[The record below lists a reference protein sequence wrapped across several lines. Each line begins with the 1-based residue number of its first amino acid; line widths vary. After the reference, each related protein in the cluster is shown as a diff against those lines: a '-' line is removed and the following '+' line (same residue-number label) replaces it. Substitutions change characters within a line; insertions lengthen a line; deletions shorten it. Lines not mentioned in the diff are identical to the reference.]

1 MSLLRERVRFDSW
14 SLPYWLAVGL
24 GALAYYALAKLGMQF
39 FSRELGVSP
48 VWPAS
53 GLAVAMIRLF
63 GLRMWPAIFI
73 GALSASIFGQS
84 QIVAVISAIGSTLE
98 GVVGGLIINRLV
110 SRHSDSF
117 IMARVLGIVL
127 AALWAALIGTALG
140 VSATY
145 VFGRLTVEGLGAARV
160 ARGQAHQPP
169 RERATEDLTFA
180 GLRPLSGPP
189 GVPENRGSPP
199 GNPR

>member
-1 MSLLRERVRFDSW
+1 MVTSHAWQWGRTLSLLRERVRFDSW

-24 GALAYYALAKLGMQF
+24 GALAYYALARLGMQF

-73 GALSASIFGQS
+73 GALGASIFGQS
-84 QIVAVISAIGSTLE
+84 QIVAVISATGSTLE
-98 GVVGGLIINRLV
+98 GVAGGLIINRLV

-117 IMARVLGIVL
+117 IMAQSTVNINAEHCSRS
-127 AALWAALIGTALG
+127 AALSS
-140 VSATY
+140 SA
-145 VFGRLTVEGLGAARV
+145 RM
-160 ARGQAHQPP
+160 P
-169 RERATEDLTFA
+169 RSRIM
-180 GLRPLSGPP
+180 
-189 GVPENRGSPP
+189 
-199 GNPR
+199 

>member
-1 MSLLRERVRFDSW
+1 
-14 SLPYWLAVGL
+14 
-24 GALAYYALAKLGMQF
+24 MQF

-63 GLRMWPAIFI
+63 GVRMWPAIFI
-73 GALSASIFGQS
+73 GALGASIFGQS

-98 GVVGGLIINRLV
+98 GVAGGLIINRLV

-117 IMARVLGIVL
+117 IMARVLGVVL

-140 VSATY
+140 VSATFF
-145 VFGRLTVEGLGAARV
+145 FGGLDVEGLGTAWFCRWS
-160 ARGQAHQPP
+160 
-169 RERATEDLTFA
+169 RESLGF
-180 GLRPLSGPP
+180 
-189 GVPENRGSPP
+189 
-199 GNPR
+199 